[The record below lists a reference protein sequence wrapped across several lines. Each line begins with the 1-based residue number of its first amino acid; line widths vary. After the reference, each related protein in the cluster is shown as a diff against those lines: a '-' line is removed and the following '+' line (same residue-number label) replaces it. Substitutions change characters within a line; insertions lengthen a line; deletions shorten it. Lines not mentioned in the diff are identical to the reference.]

1 MASDTR
7 NLIKAQI
14 TKKGEA
20 HLRAGHPWVYDSEVI
35 SLESPCEDGSLV
47 EVTSPKGRYL
57 GTGFYNSCSKIR
69 IRVISTNANDRFDR
83 DFFRRRLCHAW
94 DTAKRLWE
102 RISTAAG

>member
-1 MASDTR
+1 MGIRFGSYLVGT
-7 NLIKAQI
+7 
-14 TKKGEA
+14 
-20 HLRAGHPWVYDSEVI
+20 
-35 SLESPCEDGSLV
+35 PCEDGSLV

-94 DTAKRLWE
+94 EYRKTVMGADINCCRLIFGEATYSRPYGGPVWG
-102 RISTAAG
+102 RSW